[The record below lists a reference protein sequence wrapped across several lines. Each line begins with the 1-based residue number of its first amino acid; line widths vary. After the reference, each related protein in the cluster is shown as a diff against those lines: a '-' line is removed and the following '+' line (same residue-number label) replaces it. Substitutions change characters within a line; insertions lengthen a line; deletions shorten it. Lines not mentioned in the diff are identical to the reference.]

1 MTFPVLWFL
10 SDVSPWQVVTSLS
23 AEAYYSDTS
32 NFHRNTRMIIDIIMA
47 TCIIQVYSF
56 IIQVILIK
64 ASELL
69 LGELYESS

>member
-1 MTFPVLWFL
+1 
-10 SDVSPWQVVTSLS
+10 
-23 AEAYYSDTS
+23 
-32 NFHRNTRMIIDIIMA
+32 MIIDIIMA

>member
-1 MTFPVLWFL
+1 
-10 SDVSPWQVVTSLS
+10 
-23 AEAYYSDTS
+23 
-32 NFHRNTRMIIDIIMA
+32 MIIDITMA
-47 TCIIQVYSF
+47 TCIIQVYTF